1 MSYGIWPALIIVA
14 FLALPIIAIWT
25 ETSDRRLKRG
35 QFAKR
40 FFGLWFAVI
49 VLEIVLMT
57 TLDGQDKLVG
67 ALVTVGMSICAVFP
81 LFRWLVQRARD
92 SGMSKAV
99 VYLAIIPLVN
109 LIILVYLLFKKTAL
123 VTEEIPDKLSTPE
136 SQETSLQS
144 VR

>member
-1 MSYGIWPALIIVA
+1 MSFGIWPALIIVA

-25 ETSDRRLKRG
+25 EKSDRRLKRG

-40 FFGLWFAVI
+40 FFGLWLAVI
-49 VLEIVLMT
+49 VIEIVLMT

-67 ALVTVGMSICAVFP
+67 ALVTMGISICAVFP

-92 SGMSKAV
+92 TGMSKAV

-109 LIILVYLLFKKTAL
+109 LIILVYLLLKKTARDADEG
-123 VTEEIPDKLSTPE
+123 TDIPSSTA
-136 SQETSLQS
+136 SQETRL
-144 VR
+144 

>member
-1 MSYGIWPALIIVA
+1 MVTSIIVA

-25 ETSDRRLKRG
+25 EKSDRRLKRG

-40 FFGLWFAVI
+40 FFGLWFAVVI
-49 VLEIVLMT
+49 IEIVLMT

-67 ALVTVGMSICAVFP
+67 ALVTMGISICAVFP

-99 VYLAIIPLVN
+99 VYLAIIPLLN
-109 LIILVYLLFKKTAL
+109 LIILVYLLLKKTARDADEG
-123 VTEEIPDKLSTPE
+123 TDIPSSNAP
-136 SQETSLQS
+136 QETRL
-144 VR
+144 